1 MAERGLITWSYYTW
15 RRIQARSV
23 IFEVDWRLA
32 VRLIFLLMVLQIELI
47 FSGSCNIGDFRV
59 SGKDSLSCR
68 LGNGPSPEF

>member
-32 VRLIFLLMVLQIELI
+32 VRLIFLLRVLQIELI
-47 FSGSCNIGDFRV
+47 FSG
-59 SGKDSLSCR
+59 
-68 LGNGPSPEF
+68 

>member
-23 IFEVDWRLA
+23 IFEVDEQLA
-32 VRLIFLLMVLQIELI
+32 VRLIFLSMVLQIELI

-59 SGKDSLSCR
+59 LGRDSLSCR
-68 LGNGPSPEF
+68 LRCGPSREF